1 VDGGVGEAA
10 AFVDVSGR
18 SAYLIRHAHAGDR
31 AKWQGDDSRRPLSE
45 KGLRLARGIAEL
57 LRDAPLRRVLSSPA
71 LRCVQTVEPLAAGHG
86 LHVEIEPSLREGA
99 DPRDTLA
106 VLHAMAADGA
116 IAGCSHGDVIPGVLD
131 LLRQAGAELEGPFTW
146 PKASTWVLEGDE
158 RGFTRAR
165 YIPPPA
171 DAPPPG

>member
-1 VDGGVGEAA
+1 M
-10 AFVDVSGR
+10 SGR
-18 SAYLIRHAHAGDR
+18 TAYLVRHAHAGDR
-31 AKWQGDDSRRPLSE
+31 SSWPGDDSRRPLSE
-45 KGLRLARGIAEL
+45 KGWRQAHGIAEL

-71 LRCVQTVEPLAAGHG
+71 VRCVQTVEPLATAHG

-99 DPRDTLA
+99 DPHDTLA

-116 IAGCSHGDVIPGVLD
+116 VAGCTHGDVIPGVLD
-131 LLRQAGAELEGPFTW
+131 LLGDAGAEVEGPLTW

-165 YIPPPA
+165 YVPPPA
-171 DAPPPG
+171 LG